1 LINAFL
7 FGAAIAE
14 GERERSVYFV
24 IKRESQR
31 CNNRPRAET
40 RGGFIMK
47 RMILA
52 IPVLVVMLAFVSASA
67 SKNNEQPLREEAVVE
82 FTETVKLQGV
92 LLRGQYLIFHDDS
105 KMAAGEPCLYLYTM
119 KDGKRDKLVT
129 SLHCEPVQRE
139 KTTQFTVTFA
149 PRINISGVREVRE
162 IQFAGI
168 AKAHRIPS

>member
-1 LINAFL
+1 
-7 FGAAIAE
+7 
-14 GERERSVYFV
+14 
-24 IKRESQR
+24 
-31 CNNRPRAET
+31 
-40 RGGFIMK
+40 MK

-52 IPVLVVMLAFVSASA
+52 IPVLIWMLAFVSASA
-67 SKNNEQPLREEAVVE
+67 TGEKNEQPLREEAVVE
-82 FTETVKLQGV
+82 FTETVKLQGA

-105 KMAAGEPCLYLYTM
+105 KMAMGEPCLYVYTM

-139 KTTQFTVTFA
+139 KTTQFTVTFI
-149 PRINISGVREVRE
+149 PRTNIFGVREIRE